1 MPCAVYFTN
10 NPFNSSFNV
19 LYTLTFQISSGY
31 NRLVL
36 PQPIAVFKGNFI
48 VLIQTS
54 GKVAVDQS
62 KNVTYSD
69 LVWQSPLWLSLDLNS
84 KWRLYF
90 NTLID
95 NDFNLAKFEIVHKY
109 SSVGSYQIN
118 ISTNNKTLFQQQN
131 TISLCKL
138 NRNQSISLPL

>member
-36 PQPIAVFKGNFI
+36 PQPIAVSKGNFI
-48 VLIQTS
+48 VLIQTI

-62 KNVTYSD
+62 ENVTYSD

-109 SSVGSYQIN
+109 SSVESYQIS
-118 ISTNNKTLFQQQN
+118 ISTNNRTLFQQQN
-131 TISLCKL
+131 TISLCKF

>member
-84 KWRLYF
+84 KWRFYF

-109 SSVGSYQIN
+109 SNAGSYQIN
-118 ISTNNKTLFQQQN
+118 ISTNNKTLFQQLN
-131 TISLCKL
+131 TISLCKF
-138 NRNQSISLPL
+138 